1 MATSKKT
8 PSAKVSAK
16 SATSAPNVE
25 ITEIKADDSIISAKE
40 STKAAVYVKT
50 GLTGGRRFVVTVRN
64 AGKRPTM
71 IALHL

>member
-1 MATSKKT
+1 MATTKKAA
-8 PSAKVSAK
+8 PAKKAPAK
-16 SATSAPNVE
+16 RAAAESVE
-25 ITEIKADDSIISAKE
+25 VVEVQGNDSIKSAKE
-40 STKAAVYVKT
+40 ASKAAVYVKT